1 MKERENRAEELLT
14 RAQEETRRLRE
25 HVEALTTLSRLRRRR
40 DGLHADDT
48 LRWLEGWQARRR
60 GHADHAVITEMLEEY
75 RQRRLASP
83 PGEAPVSAEFREK
96 LAEFTAAND
105 ELLRKLGDRPPGQH
119 EDWCGDASLSR
130 PDDKCTCA
138 ITPAVQRGQNAE
150 LEALLDPPDEQ
161 ALRKAASGDLSA
173 LAPWERDLLL
183 PYASAPPPG
192 PPPFSPNMALVD
204 GQRRRLAFAGIGASQ
219 PEPPARHEARRGDAV
234 EAWLRRDRD
243 ALLADSADW
252 AQQAAAVVDD
262 LLEDYRLHADTGTP
276 LDAEVSER

>member
-25 HVEALTTLSRLRRRR
+25 HLEALTTLSRLRRRR

-48 LRWLEGWQARRR
+48 LRWLEGWAARRR
-60 GHADHAVITEMLEEY
+60 GYADHAVVTGMLEDY
-75 RQRRLASP
+75 RQRRLGA
-83 PGEAPVSAEFREK
+83 ETAPASAEFREK

-105 ELLRKLGDRPPGQH
+105 ALLRRLGDRPPGQH
-119 EDWCGDASLSR
+119 EDWCQDASLSR
-130 PDDKCTCA
+130 PDDQCTCA
-138 ITPAVQRGQNAE
+138 ITPAVQQEQNAE
-150 LEALLDPPDEQ
+150 LEAILHHPAPGTS
-161 ALRKAASGDLSA
+161 AS
-173 LAPWERDLLL
+173 
-183 PYASAPPPG
+183 
-192 PPPFSPNMALVD
+192 V
-204 GQRRRLAFAGIGASQ
+204 RRLAFAGIGASQ
-219 PEPPARHEARRGDAV
+219 PEPPARHRARRGDDV
-234 EAWLRRDRD
+234 EAWLKRDRD